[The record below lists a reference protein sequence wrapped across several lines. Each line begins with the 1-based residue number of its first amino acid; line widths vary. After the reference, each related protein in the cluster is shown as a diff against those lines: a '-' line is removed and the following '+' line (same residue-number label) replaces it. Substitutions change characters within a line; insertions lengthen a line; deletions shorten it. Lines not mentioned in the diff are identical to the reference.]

1 MLQER
6 LMMPDKIT
14 IIKNDHKGNEVWR
27 YTGRV
32 IDQTDDGLVVEAL
45 FNRTDLLFN
54 GVLLKDGDRFIEFY
68 SRKKWFNI
76 YEIYDRDDEQLKA
89 YYCNI
94 TRPARW
100 ENGCLQYDDLAL
112 DLLVYPDGKQLALD
126 EDEFMALN
134 LSDLEVEQARKGMG
148 QLKKLF
154 SSGINVN
161 VRDLIKSD

>member
-1 MLQER
+1 
-6 LMMPDKIT
+6 MPVQII

-32 IDQTDDGLVVEAL
+32 IDQTDDELVVEAF

-54 GVLLKDGDRFIEFY
+54 DVLLREGDRFVELY
-68 SRKKWFNI
+68 SRNKWFNI

-100 ENGCLQYDDLAL
+100 ENGYLQYDDLAL
-112 DLLVYPDGKQLALD
+112 DLLVYPDGKQLEMD
-126 EDEFMALN
+126 EDEFLALS

-154 SSGINVN
+154 SRGIKVN
-161 VRDLIKSD
+161 VRNLIKSD